1 MTFLRQSFIVWR
13 RQMRMS
19 LRNPVWVVVGMLQPV
34 LYLVLF
40 APLLGP
46 IAKSIGYDNAYIFF
60 VPGLLVQLGT
70 FGALFAGFALIG
82 EKREGVV
89 ESERVT
95 PANRTALLVGRLGRD
110 VTQLFAQVLI
120 LVVLGFAMG
129 LRAPVGGVAIGCA
142 LTLLIGTACA
152 AASNALAMG
161 TSREDLMAPIVNT
174 VMMPVLLLS
183 GILLPMSIGSA
194 WLQRISDLMPIRYV
208 VDAVRG
214 AFSGEAGVSTV
225 LTGTGWAVG
234 LCVLALW
241 WGTAAF
247 RKEQA

>member
-1 MTFLRQSFIVWR
+1 MTFLRQCFVVWR

-19 LRNPVWVVVGMLQPV
+19 LRSPIWVVVGMLQPV

-46 IAKSIGYDNAYIFF
+46 IATGIGYDNAYVFF

-82 EKREGVV
+82 EKREGVL

-110 VTQLFAQVLI
+110 ITQLFAQVMI
-120 LVVLGFAMG
+120 LVLLGWAMG
-129 LRAPVGGVAIGCA
+129 LRAPVTGVATGVV

-152 AASNALAMG
+152 AGSNALAMG
-161 TSREDLMAPIVNT
+161 TSREDLLAPVINT

-194 WLQRISDLMPIRYV
+194 WLQTASDLMPIRYV

-214 AFSGEAGVSTV
+214 SFSGDVSAST
-225 LTGTGWAVG
+225 LAAGTGWAAG

-247 RKEQA
+247 RREQA